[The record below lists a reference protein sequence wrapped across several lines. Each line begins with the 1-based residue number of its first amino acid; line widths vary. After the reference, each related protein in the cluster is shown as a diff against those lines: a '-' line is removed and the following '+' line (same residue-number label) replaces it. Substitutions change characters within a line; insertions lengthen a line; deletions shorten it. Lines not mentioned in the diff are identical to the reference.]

1 MVCQGPIGCG
11 YRFCWLCL
19 ADASKIAIRGPHRH
33 QPTCLYYISALGV
46 DSDSDTFSHSGV
58 SSRCLTSCENLSV
71 TLEKDSNSHTTKE
84 ESCDDDDEYTT
95 DEITDDEYIYYLSGV
110 DSEAFLQSETE
121 DDSE

>member
-19 ADASKIAIRGPHRH
+19 ADASKIIIRGPHRH
-33 QPTCLYYISALGV
+33 QPTCFYYLSNTIE
-46 DSDSDTFSHSGV
+46 DYNSDTASQSGA
-58 SSRCLTSCENLSV
+58 SSRCLTSCENLSI
-71 TLEKDSNSHTTKE
+71 TLERDAIPRTIKE

-110 DSEAFLQSETE
+110 DSEAFFQSDTE